1 MALPMLWCGPSSVS
15 ERRHDAH
22 VRPGGDARAIFVRL
36 PAVRTA
42 ARGAVLMDINTMFGV
57 LLTAFL
63 VIVVLCV
70 KPLGSYI
77 ADVMQLPGDTQ
88 ARHDRQVRPNFVLR
102 TGARFEAL
110 LYRLSGID
118 PRQEM
123 SWTRYAI
130 ALLLFNV
137 LGAVVVYGLQRLQLF
152 FPLNPQRFAAVS
164 PDSSFNTAVSFI
176 TNTNWQGYSGES
188 TMGYLVQMAGL
199 AVQNFLSAATGIVVA
214 IALIRG
220 FARHT
225 VKTIGNFWGDVP
237 RATLHVLLPLSA
249 VLALVLVSQG
259 EMQNFDGYKD
269 ATTVEKITYQNPK
282 TDADGNPIKD
292 AAGNPVTE
300 TATTQTQTL
309 PMGPIASQ
317 EAIKELGTNGGGF
330 YNANSAHPY
339 ENPTPLTNLLEMLA
353 IFIIPFA
360 LTYTF
365 GKMVGDTRQGW
376 VVLAAM
382 LILFVPLVMM
392 AFHSEQQGNPLI
404 AKQGIDQ
411 VASAAQPGGNMEGK
425 ETRFGIAASAL
436 FAAVTTATS
445 CGAVNSMHDS
455 MTPLGG
461 FVPLFLI
468 ELGEVAPGGVGTG
481 MYSILIFAILGVFI
495 AGLMIGRTP
504 EYIGKKIE
512 ALEMKLASIFILTTP
527 FVVLIGT
534 AVAVVTVAGKAGVA
548 NPGAHGFSEILYAFS
563 SAANNNGSAFAGLSA
578 NTVFYNVSTGLAMF
592 IARFWP
598 IVAALAIA
606 GSLAAKKRVPV
617 TEGTMPTHGP
627 LFVALLVGSILLIGV
642 LTYVPALA
650 LGPVVEHFMLAAA
663 AK

>member
-1 MALPMLWCGPSSVS
+1 MEG
-15 ERRHDAH
+15 
-22 VRPGGDARAIFVRL
+22 
-36 PAVRTA
+36 
-42 ARGAVLMDINTMFGV
+42 
-57 LLTAFL
+57 
-63 VIVVLCV
+63 
-70 KPLGSYI
+70 
-77 ADVMQLPGDTQ
+77 
-88 ARHDRQVRPNFVLR
+88 RPNLVLR
-102 TGARFEAL
+102 LRGGAEGL
-110 LYRLSGID
+110 LYRICGVN
-118 PRQEM
+118 PRAEM
-123 SWTRYAI
+123 AWPQYAI

-137 LGAVVVYGLQRLQLF
+137 LGAAAIYVLQRLQFWLPF
-152 FPLNPQRFAAVS
+152 NPQHLAAVS

-176 TNTNWQGYSGES
+176 TNTNWQGYSGEA

-199 AVQNFLSAATGIVVA
+199 AVQNFLSAATGIAVG
-214 IALIRG
+214 IAMIRG
-220 FARHT
+220 FARHSAQ
-225 VKTIGNFWGDVP
+225 TIGNFWVDIT
-237 RATLHVLLPLSA
+237 RAALYILLPIA
-249 VLALVLVSQG
+249 VVLALVLVSQG
-259 EMQNFDGYKD
+259 VIQNFDANKD
-269 ATTVEKITYQNPK
+269 ATTVEKLTYQNPK
-282 TDADGNPIKD
+282 TDA
-292 AAGNPVTE
+292 AGNPVKDVTGNAVTE

-309 PMGPIASQ
+309 PMGPVASQ
-317 EAIKELGTNGGGF
+317 EYIKELGTNGGGF
-330 YNANSAHPY
+330 FNANSAHPY

-392 AFHSEQQGNPLI
+392 AFHSEQHGNPLI
-404 AKQGIDQ
+404 AQQGIDQ
-411 VASAAQPGGNMEGK
+411 VANAVQPGGNMEGK
-425 ETRFGIAASAL
+425 ETRFGVAASAL

-481 MYSILIFAILGVFI
+481 MYSILMFAILGVFI

-512 ALEMKLASIFILTTP
+512 ALEMKLASVFILTTP

-534 AVAVVTVAGKAGVA
+534 AVAVMTVAGKAGVA

-563 SAANNNGSAFAGLSA
+563 SAVNNNGSAFAGISA
-578 NTVFYNVSTGLAMF
+578 NTVFYNVSTGLSMF

-606 GSLAAKKRVPV
+606 GSLASKKRVPV

-627 LFVALLVGSILLIGV
+627 LFVMLLIGSVLLIGV

-663 AK
+663 K